1 VVFARP
7 PVQSVR
13 ALAIVST
20 PRPPIVGNPA
30 QEMRRAGVAAVRML
44 VRRRG
49 SFHGWLQ
56 GVLLSRHELTSCSCG
71 LINCR

>member
-1 VVFARP
+1 
-7 PVQSVR
+7 
-13 ALAIVST
+13 
-20 PRPPIVGNPA
+20 
-30 QEMRRAGVAAVRML
+30 MRRAGVAAVKLL

-56 GVLLSRHELTSCSCG
+56 THLLSQHELTSCGCG

>member
-1 VVFARP
+1 MVLAP
-7 PVQSVR
+7 SPVQYVP
-13 ALAIVST
+13 ALHTVST

-30 QEMRRAGVAAVRML
+30 QEMRRAGVAAVKLL

-56 GVLLSRHELTSCSCG
+56 GVLLTRHELTSCGCG